1 MTYNDKNDAFIRDI
15 NKLRNLSSRKVV
27 YSLLR
32 KYLDDPFEDD
42 ICNDSG
48 LDGDIICGL
57 YDIIQS
63 LAMYISENGKKE
75 YGVAIGFSDEAVSKF
90 ISEEIAYLFI
100 ENNIKVYIFY
110 KGCPALELAFM
121 VRFFQ
126 CIAGVYVENGLNVTS
141 CIEYKIFNNSSKGF
155 LKISDYD
162 VLRKMDMYICENNKK
177 NTVKNSLYHQI
188 DESMDSFYIEELHKQ
203 IREDDSMQAMKELVN
218 WFIYNEHLKNIK

>member
-75 YGVAIGFSDEAVSKF
+75 YG
-90 ISEEIAYLFI
+90 
-100 ENNIKVYIFY
+100 
-110 KGCPALELAFM
+110 
-121 VRFFQ
+121 
-126 CIAGVYVENGLNVTS
+126 
-141 CIEYKIFNNSSKGF
+141 SSKRNCI
-155 LKISDYD
+155 K
-162 VLRKMDMYICENNKK
+162 R
-177 NTVKNSLYHQI
+177 Q
-188 DESMDSFYIEELHKQ
+188 
-203 IREDDSMQAMKELVN
+203 
-218 WFIYNEHLKNIK
+218 KNISQINDF